1 MLGPFP
7 GGDHAG
13 RAKHFGSR
21 HLRPGFRG
29 RWGLRLSLQR
39 LTTRITAGTDGASVA
54 ISYDEK
60 GVRSLESYAKEIF
73 SCYSWTDLYYHLP
86 KSGLIQSVLAK
97 VHWSTPIAFIGRCAV
112 KPTTCT
118 VAFSGATGLNF
129 VAGIMNSSPV
139 KLRRT
144 SQGVIE
150 VVPEHE
156 EGGHRF
162 HSFYWTIYE
171 AMRSQIGDQ
180 VTTALKGCE
189 HITVTGHSIGA
200 ALAAVFQWEHMD
212 LNIQQITMGQNVAWY
227 GEPPDVGCRG
237 KRLYSIDDPVPQLRQ
252 FKDGED
258 VIRHAMVPAQTLT
271 HLKNSKNWVAKRLGS
286 CSTDEPVDSGCVD
299 SCPYWKP
306 YYNYRIA
313 TGIMDHNAFTYV
325 QIIDSAF
332 SYDDPLPISAPSINA
347 RDPPFAKEQAPCQ
360 RTWASSNEAWRT
372 WFPTTLLSLED
383 SVLQHLFGVGEEE
396 LLSLGASHVCK
407 HLSAAM
413 AKFAEQVF
421 AAGYQQLVSCQG
433 AVGSV
438 ISSCSQIPLVEEELT
453 RAGDQL
459 QRTWQIFLQRA
470 SNDAKDGRG
479 EARRGLVRLAR
490 SQVELYGLGSVE
502 DVLLDQRRKALELL
516 EQSLRE
522 IHHARQSLVQDG
534 CVFDMTTRLARAL
547 RDQEQLMRWHL
558 SHALLA
564 LFWWQLRQQR
574 EQGHFEASETEL
586 PGLRFED
593 ICCRRWDVA
602 WSSWSTF
609 LELGR
614 CSTTWC
620 CWDVEELRPG
630 GRPVARL

>member
-1 MLGPFP
+1 
-7 GGDHAG
+7 
-13 RAKHFGSR
+13 
-21 HLRPGFRG
+21 
-29 RWGLRLSLQR
+29 
-39 LTTRITAGTDGASVA
+39 
-54 ISYDEK
+54 
-60 GVRSLESYAKEIF
+60 
-73 SCYSWTDLYYHLP
+73 
-86 KSGLIQSVLAK
+86 
-97 VHWSTPIAFIGRCAV
+97 
-112 KPTTCT
+112 
-118 VAFSGATGLNF
+118 
-129 VAGIMNSSPV
+129 MNSSPV

-332 SYDDPLPISAPSINA
+332 SYDDPLPISAPSIN
-347 RDPPFAKEQAPCQ
+347 
-360 RTWASSNEAWRT
+360 
-372 WFPTTLLSLED
+372 
-383 SVLQHLFGVGEEE
+383 
-396 LLSLGASHVCK
+396 
-407 HLSAAM
+407 
-413 AKFAEQVF
+413 
-421 AAGYQQLVSCQG
+421 
-433 AVGSV
+433 
-438 ISSCSQIPLVEEELT
+438 
-453 RAGDQL
+453 
-459 QRTWQIFLQRA
+459 
-470 SNDAKDGRG
+470 
-479 EARRGLVRLAR
+479 
-490 SQVELYGLGSVE
+490 
-502 DVLLDQRRKALELL
+502 
-516 EQSLRE
+516 
-522 IHHARQSLVQDG
+522 
-534 CVFDMTTRLARAL
+534 
-547 RDQEQLMRWHL
+547 
-558 SHALLA
+558 
-564 LFWWQLRQQR
+564 
-574 EQGHFEASETEL
+574 
-586 PGLRFED
+586 
-593 ICCRRWDVA
+593 VA
-602 WSSWSTF
+602 
-609 LELGR
+609 
-614 CSTTWC
+614 
-620 CWDVEELRPG
+620 
-630 GRPVARL
+630 